1 MSVITTFPPRA
12 AIHPRHLFKIRRH
25 GPAWTCA
32 VKAIRAI
39 VTAARKTAPW
49 RGGPSADQIAEVI
62 YDNINRLGTQD
73 RNVLAIVFVTLLAAS
88 DRNR

>member
-1 MSVITTFPPRA
+1 MTVTSIYPARPTTPHR
-12 AIHPRHLFKIRRH
+12 LFKIRRH

-39 VTAARKTAPW
+39 VTASREIAPW
-49 RGGPSADQIAEVI
+49 RGGPSADQIAEVV
-62 YDNINRLGTQD
+62 YDNINRLSTED
-73 RNVLAIVFVTLLAAS
+73 RNILAVVFVTLLAAS